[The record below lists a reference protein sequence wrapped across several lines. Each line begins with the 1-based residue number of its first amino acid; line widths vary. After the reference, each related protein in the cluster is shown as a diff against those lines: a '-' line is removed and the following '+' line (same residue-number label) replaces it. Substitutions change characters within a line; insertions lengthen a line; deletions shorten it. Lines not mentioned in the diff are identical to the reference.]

1 MLVCQQHSVIQG
13 FESQTQLPLE
23 DAFQLCFGGGMQEGV
38 LRHPWAV
45 GQFLFV
51 SCAGCSHECV
61 WLVQVAPGG

>member
-1 MLVCQQHSVIQG
+1 MLVCQQHGVIQG